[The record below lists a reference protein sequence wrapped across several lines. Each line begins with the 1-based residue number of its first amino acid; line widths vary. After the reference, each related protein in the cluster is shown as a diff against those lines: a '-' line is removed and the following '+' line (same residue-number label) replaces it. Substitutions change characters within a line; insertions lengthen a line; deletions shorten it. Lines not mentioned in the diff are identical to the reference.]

1 MKTALLRLQVQIHS
15 INTYKNAPYWK
26 KVTNKKDIKL
36 EEIGKKNLE
45 KRQKVA
51 KICSDLLDFL

>member
-1 MKTALLRLQVQIHS
+1 MKTALLSLQVTIHS
-15 INTYKNAPYWK
+15 MNTYKNAPFRE
-26 KVTNKKDIKL
+26 KVASKNIKL

-45 KRQKVA
+45 KWQKVA

>member
-1 MKTALLRLQVQIHS
+1 MLLMEKKLP
-15 INTYKNAPYWK
+15 TKN
-26 KVTNKKDIKL
+26 IKL
-36 EEIGKKNLE
+36 VEIGKKYRK